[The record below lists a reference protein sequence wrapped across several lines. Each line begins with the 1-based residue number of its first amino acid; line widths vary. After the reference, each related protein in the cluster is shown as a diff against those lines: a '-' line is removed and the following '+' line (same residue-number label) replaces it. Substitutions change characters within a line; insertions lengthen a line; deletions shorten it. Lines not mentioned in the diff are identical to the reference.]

1 MIDLKLKEDLDLD
14 FENDLVATN
23 AIGHSLNY
31 AIASKI
37 GESTLRPE
45 FGLRSFGRIQQ
56 NDINEIDSDV
66 SQVLNLFVQDGLI
79 ESFSI
84 NSQIVRSEYIAEI
97 EISQTKEQAALS
109 PIVENQEEEIPIRN
123 SLTPEEIIVTYKT
136 LKLINGNALR
146 LIDGRALRLRE

>member
-109 PIVENQEEEIPIRN
+109 PIVENPRRRN
-123 SLTPEEIIVTYKT
+123 SYS
-136 LKLINGNALR
+136 
-146 LIDGRALRLRE
+146 